1 VTARVQSVERAAAI
15 LQLLAVEDAPTSLGQ
30 LAAGLGLAKA
40 TTHGLVQTLR
50 DVGFVDQDPD
60 SGRYVVGAGLLE
72 LGSRSFDLHEVRSRA
87 LNWTDALAGRSGEA
101 AHVAV
106 FDGGEVRI
114 AHHVFRPDASVQH
127 LQTGSTHPLHAT
139 ALGKVLLAYDPRA
152 VRALGSGELESFTYR
167 TVTDRSRLLRDL
179 ADVRDVGWAASVE
192 EEHPGEAS
200 IAAPIRDR
208 GGHVI
213 AAVGIQGTV
222 ESLCD
227 ARHRPRAALA
237 AQVVA
242 SGRSISREFGH
253 GREL

>member
-1 VTARVQSVERAAAI
+1 MTARVQSVERAAAI
-15 LQLLAVEDAPTSLGQ
+15 LQLLAVEDGPTSLGQ
-30 LAAGLGLAKA
+30 LATALGLAKA

-50 DVGFVDQDPD
+50 EVGFVDQDPD
-60 SGRYVVGAGLLE
+60 SGCYVVGTGLLE
-72 LGSRSFDLHEVRSRA
+72 LGSRSFDVHEVRSRA
-87 LNWTDALAGRSGEA
+87 INWTDALAARSGEA
-101 AHVAV
+101 AQVGV
-106 FDGGEVRI
+106 FDGGKARI
-114 AHHVFRPDASVQH
+114 AHHVFRPDASMQH
-127 LQTGSTHPLHAT
+127 VQTGSAHPLHAT

-152 VRALGSGELESFTYR
+152 VRVLGLGELESYTYR
-167 TVTDRSRLLRDL
+167 TVTERSRLLRDL

-192 EEHPGEAS
+192 EQHPGEAS
-200 IAAPIRDR
+200 IAAPIRDK
-208 GGHVI
+208 GGYVI

-242 SGRSISREFGH
+242 AGRSISREFGH

>member
-1 VTARVQSVERAAAI
+1 MSGRIQSVERAAAI
-15 LQLLAVEDAPTSLGQ
+15 LQILAVEDAPTSLGQ
-30 LAAGLGLAKA
+30 LAASLGLAKA

-72 LGSRSFDLHEVRSRA
+72 LGSRTLDVHEVRSRA

-101 AHVAV
+101 AQVAV

-152 VRALGSGELESFTYR
+152 VRALGSGTLESFTYR
-167 TVTDRSRLLRDL
+167 TVTDRSQLLRDL
-179 ADVRDVGWAASVE
+179 ANVRDLGWAASVE
-192 EEHPGEAS
+192 EEHPGEAD
-200 IAAPIRDR
+200 IAAPVRDK
-208 GGHVI
+208 GGRVI

-222 ESLCD
+222 ESMCD
-227 ARHRPRAALA
+227 ARLRPRAALA

-253 GREL
+253 GRKP